1 VSINGLSLSHMVFIM
16 PPPEGRQLYRG
27 EISLNAHQADAV
39 ASCDQGGGCEKTYL
53 LIDIFIE

>member
-1 VSINGLSLSHMVFIM
+1 MVFIM